1 MNDSLESFHSVCRD
15 YDLRGLRGRA
25 VVSSSSLLQE
35 NALKKKS
42 ASSDLTRSYS
52 YSTEEVLLALTSLLS
67 RSTHR
72 KEMNSG
78 QIRGLLDELDQLEVV
93 LTSCSLNIRSRT
105 AIIEQICEILQVISL
120 CTDEMQMEYRLRS
133 TLLTGERRPVP
144 QRVVGIPVPSL
155 KPLERKIQIE
165 K

>member
-1 MNDSLESFHSVCRD
+1 
-15 YDLRGLRGRA
+15 
-25 VVSSSSLLQE
+25 
-35 NALKKKS
+35 
-42 ASSDLTRSYS
+42 
-52 YSTEEVLLALTSLLS
+52 
-67 RSTHR
+67 
-72 KEMNSG
+72 MNSG
-78 QIRGLLDELDQLEVV
+78 QIRGLLDELDQLDVV

-120 CTDEMQMEYRLRS
+120 GTDEIQMEYRLRS